1 MNSSMKKK
9 AKYLQD
15 LLESNGILNKQAQE
29 ITHKNL
35 DASQPTIGNKMQN
48 EIEDRTQGNYASDP
62 SVDASIEGEVVIKED
77 KVEGPEDKAAAK
89 DLAETGTSIKTITPE
104 GKSTSMPKSATLTKV
119 KAAVNNQLRK
129 EAAYQENEITTA
141 TEVMHKIAA
150 LNECKTEDEVG
161 NLMQDIEYDF
171 KKLASTN
178 PLFNEAC
185 EAVMMRK
192 MAEEIDALAAA
203 EGIPE
208 EEAAA
213 ALDASMAED
222 PEAQA
227 EFNDEVQG
235 EALSELADLEGAQ
248 AEMAAGLE
256 SAAAEASAALGQ
268 EVTPDDIVTA
278 VEDVV
283 AQAEQMGVE
292 PEVLIQAAA
301 EEMMQGAG
309 DEVTGEDM
317 AAAEGLLEEAAANGV
332 SPEELIAGLSA
343 EVEGGA
349 PEEAPVEEAPAGE
362 APVEE
367 GIEKEACLR
376 KLASTKRGANLAY
389 ILEQAKK
396 RG

>member
-9 AKYLQD
+9 ANHLRE
-15 LLESNGILNKQAQE
+15 LLESHGILNKEAQE
-29 ITHKNL
+29 ITHKSL
-35 DASQPTIGNKMQN
+35 DASQPTIGNKMQD
-48 EIEDRTQGNYASDP
+48 EIQARTQGNYASDP
-62 SVDASIEGEVVIKED
+62 AVDASIEGVVEIKED
-77 KVEGPEDKAAAK
+77 KVEGADDKCAAK

-104 GKSTSMPKSATLTKV
+104 GNSTNMPKSATLNKV
-119 KAAVNNQLRK
+119 RAAISREMQK
-129 EAAYQENEITTA
+129 EAALQDNEVKTA
-141 TEVMHKIAA
+141 TEVMCKIAA
-150 LNECKTEDEVG
+150 LNDCKTEAEVG
-161 NLMQDIEYDF
+161 SLMEDIKVDF
-171 KKLASTN
+171 VKLANTN

-185 EAVMMRK
+185 EHVMMRK
-192 MAEEIDALAAA
+192 MAEEIAALAEA

-235 EALSELADLEGAQ
+235 EALSELADAEGAQ
-248 AEMAAGLE
+248 ADMMAGLE
-256 SAAAEASAALGQ
+256 SAAAEASQALGQ
-268 EVTPDDIVTA
+268 DITPDDIVSA

-283 AQAEQMGVE
+283 AQAEEMGVE

-309 DEVTGEDM
+309 SDVTGEDM
-317 AAAEGLLEEAAANGV
+317 AAAEGLLEEAAAQGI
-332 SPEELIAGLSA
+332 SPEELISGLTA

-349 PEEAPVEEAPAGE
+349 APAEEAPA
-362 APVEE
+362 EE
-367 GIEKEACLR
+367 IAKEACLR
-376 KLASTKRGANLAY
+376 KLASTRRGANLAY

>member
-1 MNSSMKKK
+1 MNSSLTKK
-9 AKYLQD
+9 ASYLKD
-15 LLESNGILNKQAQE
+15 LLASHGILNKEAQE
-29 ITHKNL
+29 ITHKSL

-48 EIEDRTQGNYASDP
+48 EIQARTQGNYASDP
-62 SVDASIEGEVVIKED
+62 AVDASIEGVVEIKED
-77 KVEGPEDKAAAK
+77 KVEGADDKCAAK

-104 GKSTSMPKSATLTKV
+104 GKSTSMPKSATLNKV
-119 KAAVNNQLRK
+119 RAAIGREMQK
-129 EAAYQENEITTA
+129 EAALQENEITTA
-141 TEVMHKIAA
+141 TEVMCKIAA
-150 LNECKTEDEVG
+150 LNDCKTEAEVG
-161 NLMQDIEYDF
+161 SLMQDIKVDF
-171 KKLASTN
+171 VKLANTN

-185 EAVMMRK
+185 EHVMMRK
-192 MAEEIDALAAA
+192 MAEEIAALAEA

-235 EALSELADLEGAQ
+235 EALSELADAEGAQ
-248 AEMAAGLE
+248 ADMMAGLE

-268 EVTPDDIVTA
+268 EITPDAIVAA

-283 AQAEQMGVE
+283 AQAEEMGVE

-309 DEVTGEDM
+309 DDVTGEDM
-317 AAAEGLLEEAAANGV
+317 AAAEGLLEEAAANGI
-332 SPEELIAGLSA
+332 SPEELISGLTA
-343 EVEGGA
+343 KVEGGA
-349 PEEAPVEEAPAGE
+349 APAAEAPAEGE
-362 APVEE
+362 EIA
-367 GIEKEACLR
+367 KEACLR

-389 ILEQAKK
+389 ILNQAK